1 MQGSKN
7 ISFNYLAVAEIRFV
21 IDADLPNLMG
31 KGQAYFGYAKYS
43 GFSVLQNQSIKL
55 ENFGEQKM
63 LVPTIHKTY
72 AFTNEGLTR
81 QFILN
86 EHCLAF
92 KVTDFEDFES
102 FVTLFQEGI
111 YIANKLLNIATTH
124 RMGFRLLKRIMPK
137 PDVSLKDYLQ
147 PSEDGI
153 SLCKWLRDIHPF
165 MGIVMLT
172 ARVMGSERT
181 EGYQAGADVYLTK
194 PTRPEEILAVIRNL
208 MRRHDRQGSS
218 AVSVSNVWTLHQKSM
233 SLSAPDADVLSLTP
247 KETIVLFTLAQTSTH
262 CTYDDLIDKLGGEAQ
277 RTTFDKLRLEVVIS
291 RLRSKLFKFKAQA
304 FEIKTIHGFG
314 YRLTQPL
321 KSRTN

>member
-1 MQGSKN
+1 MTMHDDQDLGVS
-7 ISFNYLAVAEIRFV
+7 
-21 IDADLPNLMG
+21 DDLPTQHLGAVLLVEDNLRVSDELSLVLTN
-31 KGQAYFGYAKYS
+31 AGYATRCAYD
-43 GFSVLQNQSIKL
+43 
-55 ENFGEQKM
+55 GEHM
-63 LVPTIHKTY
+63 R
-72 AFTNEGLTR
+72 A
-81 QFILN
+81 
-86 EHCLAF
+86 
-92 KVTDFEDFES
+92 
-102 FVTLFQEGI
+102 
-111 YIANKLLNIATTH
+111 LLGTMT
-124 RMGFRLLKRIMPK
+124 
-137 PDVSLKDYLQ
+137 PDVVMLDLNL

-218 AVSVSNVWTLHQKSM
+218 PVSVSNVWTLHQKSM